1 MSSNANGSKLEEL
14 KKRVFF
20 TILML
25 GIYRVATQV
34 PTPGVDGGAL
44 SSFFDGMKGSLFSVF
59 KMVNKKGIEQKDK
72 RLQMIAITIYNYT
85 RYMATEHKVDLST
98 LVEPE
103 MINLIPIFEYVSCN
117 NIELYDFTKI
127 NIDDVDVKKKE
138 DLERFVLSHIYYIT
152 QPSAK

>member
-1 MSSNANGSKLEEL
+1 MSETNIQ
-14 KKRVFF
+14 
-20 TILML
+20 TIETSEKMPVYDKMSDY
-25 GIYRVATQV
+25 IA
-34 PTPGVDGGAL
+34 
-44 SSFFDGMKGSLFSVF
+44 SLFSVF
-59 KMVNKKGIEQKDK
+59 KMVHKKGVDQKDK
-72 RLQMIAITIYNYT
+72 RLQMISLTIYNYT

-152 QPSAK
+152 QPSVK